1 MSPVSDAG
9 LALRLRQQGPIRL
22 DVELDC
28 ERGSL
33 LAVVGPSGSG
43 KTTVLRCIAGLH
55 RAAAGSIRSAGET
68 WFCSER
74 GIDLPPQRRPAGLV
88 FQDYALFPHLSARD
102 NVAAAMGHRPRS
114 ERAAAA
120 ERLLGLVNLHGLE
133 SRRPASLSGGQ
144 RQRVALARALAREP
158 SVLLLDEPFSAV
170 DQVTRRKLQRELV
183 LLRGEL
189 RMPVLLVTHDLDEA
203 MALADRILLLHHGRS
218 LQCADPETIMLRPR
232 SPEVARLMGQQNLFT
247 ARIAERDP
255 EQGALALDWHGVRV
269 EAPADERFQPGEE
282 VAWMIP
288 ASHVLLHRRGRPSR
302 GERENP
308 VAGVVE
314 NLAVLG
320 EYTSVVLAVA
330 GGAARLH
337 FTLGT
342 HAARRNGLAAGVQA
356 TVSLLRDGVHL
367 MSVEVR

>member
-1 MSPVSDAG
+1 MSDAG
-9 LALRLRQQGPIRL
+9 LSLRLCQREPIRL

-43 KTTVLRCIAGLH
+43 KTTLLRCIAGLH
-55 RAAAGSIRSAGET
+55 RAAEGEIRSAGET
-68 WFCSER
+68 WFCSR
-74 GIDLPPQRRPAGLV
+74 QGIDLRPQRRPVGLV
-88 FQDYALFPHLSARD
+88 FQDYALFPHLSARA
-102 NVAAAMGHRPRS
+102 NVAAAMSHRPRAQ
-114 ERAAAA
+114 RTAAAD
-120 ERLLGLVNLHGLE
+120 RLLELVNLHGLE

-183 LLRGEL
+183 LLRSEL

-203 MALADRILLLHHGRS
+203 MALADRILLLHRGRS
-218 LQCADPETIMLRPR
+218 LQCADPQTMMLRPR

-247 ARIAERDP
+247 ARIARRDP
-255 EQGALALDWHGVRV
+255 ERGTLWLDWHGMAL
-269 EAPADERFQPGEE
+269 EAPAHERFRPGED

-308 VAGVVE
+308 VTGVVE
-314 NLAVLG
+314 SLAELG

-330 GGAARLH
+330 GGAARVH
-337 FTLGT
+337 FTIGS
-342 HAARRNGLAAGVQA
+342 HAARRNGLAAGVRA
-356 TVSLLRDGVHL
+356 TVSLLSDGLHL
-367 MSVEVR
+367 MPMEAR